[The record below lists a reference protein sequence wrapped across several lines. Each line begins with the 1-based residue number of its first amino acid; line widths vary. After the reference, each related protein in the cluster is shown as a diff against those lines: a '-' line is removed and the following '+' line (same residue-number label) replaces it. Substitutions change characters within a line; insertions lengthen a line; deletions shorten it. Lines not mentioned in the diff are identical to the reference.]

1 MTYSVASPQKM
12 KRVRRHRRVRA
23 KISCTSLTPR
33 LAVFRSSHHI
43 SGQLIDD
50 GEGKTL
56 VAGYDT
62 ILARKELSLAPKELS
77 AKARIA
83 FVVGK
88 KLAEAACA
96 RGIVRIVFDRGGFSY
111 HGRIKAFADGARA
124 GGLEF

>member
-1 MTYSVASPQKM
+1 MTHSAASPQKM
-12 KRVRRHRRVRA
+12 KRARRHRRVRA
-23 KISCTSLTPR
+23 KISGTRLTPR

-50 GEGKTL
+50 SEGKTV
-56 VAGYDT
+56 VAAHDM
-62 ILARKELSLAPKELS
+62 ILARKELSLAPKELP

-88 KLAEAACA
+88 KLAEAARA
-96 RGIVRIVFDRGGFSY
+96 KGIARIVFDRGGFSY
-111 HGRIKAFADGARA
+111 HGRVKAFADGARA